1 MKKAKTTKKA
11 DGFASFGIA
20 AALALGLSAACI
32 PGAMAHSVE
41 RAASASSPGADETA
55 VYEKTE
61 VVYATL
67 SAAGALED
75 VYVVNQ
81 FDVETAGRVLDYGPY
96 ADVSNLTDQSAIGFD
111 GEAASFDVPEGV
123 FYYQGNVEASSA
135 ELPWKVDVDYF
146 LDGAA
151 VSAEELAG
159 RSGELRVH
167 VGTEAAE
174 GVDPAFAAS
183 YMLQINFTLD
193 GDTTSGI
200 EADGATVASSGR
212 DRTVAFTVLPG
223 RDADCTL
230 VAQVSDFEMSG
241 IQVAALPYSLAMEM
255 PDTSGM
261 TDQMQELS
269 DAVGSLDAGA
279 ASLSE
284 GIGSLSAGADAL
296 AAGSDEFAAGLANL
310 SASADGL
317 AEASGKIKEAL
328 SQLGKALDGID
339 ADTLA
344 AFAALA
350 EQNGAPIDLKALAAL
365 SQLSQQYDG
374 FNAGLGEFASG
385 LEQLAAG
392 YAPLN
397 SGTSDLAAGLS
408 QLDAGAQELASG
420 TAQLNSTTIEIPS
433 TMRAEIEALM
443 ADYDFPE
450 FEAVSFMDLR
460 NKSTQAVQFVLTT
473 APIELPEPEAVDE
486 PEEEEATVLDR
497 LLALFR

>member
-1 MKKAKTTKKA
+1 MKKAKTMKKA
-11 DGFASFGIA
+11 NGFSSFGIA

-41 RAASASSPGADETA
+41 RAASASSLGADEAA

-81 FDVETAGRVLDYGPY
+81 FDVETAGEVLDYGPY
-96 ADVSNLTDQSAIGFD
+96 ADVSNLTDQGVIGFD

-167 VGTEAAE
+167 VGTESAE

-212 DRTVAFTVLPG
+212 NRTVAFTVLPG

-317 AEASGKIKEAL
+317 AEASGKINEAL
-328 SQLGKALDGID
+328 GNVDFSKLNDLVGLAQQYGFSVDPDALS
-339 ADTLA
+339 
-344 AFAALA
+344 
-350 EQNGAPIDLKALAAL
+350 ALAAL

-385 LEQLAAG
+385 IEQLAAG

-420 TAQLNSTTIEIPS
+420 TAQLNSATIEIPS

>member
-151 VSAEELAG
+151 VSVEELAG
-159 RSGELRVH
+159 RSGKLRVH

-174 GVDPAFAAS
+174 GVDPAFGAS
-183 YMLQINFTLD
+183 YMLQISFTLN

-230 VAQVSDFEMSG
+230 VAQVSDFEMNG
-241 IQVAALPYSLAMEM
+241 IQVAALPYSLVMEM

-261 TDQMQELS
+261 TGQMQELS

-296 AAGSDEFAAGLANL
+296 AAGSDEFAAGLASL

-317 AEASGKIKEAL
+317 AEASGKINEAL
-328 SQLGKALDGID
+328 GALGNVDFSKLNDLVGLAQQYGFSVDPDALS
-339 ADTLA
+339 
-344 AFAALA
+344 
-350 EQNGAPIDLKALAAL
+350 ALAAL